1 MTLEKNPPDLAALQ
15 SIINRSIRTA
25 TPSVADSLAFPA
37 RQMTAPQFVE
47 FWTSV
52 RLVAMAT
59 VGDHGQPHIA
69 PVHARIEG
77 ATLRLVIYD
86 NTVRRVD
93 LSRNPRVAFTT
104 WDADGAAAIVYGR
117 AREIDG
123 SIRDARPG
131 QSGKPR
137 SVVEI
142 EVTLTRIYAMRAPS
156 RSSIS

>member
-1 MTLEKNPPDLAALQ
+1 MVLEYKPADIEALQ
-15 SIINRSIRTA
+15 AIIDRSTRSA

-37 RQMTAPQFVE
+37 RQMTAAEFVE
-47 FWTSV
+47 FWSTV

-59 VGDHGQPHIA
+59 VGDRAQPHLA

-77 ATLRLVIYD
+77 AMLKLVIYD
-86 NTVRRVD
+86 NTVRRAD
-93 LSRNPRVAFTT
+93 LARNPRVAFTT
-104 WDADGAAAIVYGR
+104 WNADGAAAIVYGR
-117 AREIDG
+117 AREIEG

-142 EVTLTRIYAMRAPS
+142 EVKPTRIYAMRAPS
-156 RSSIS
+156 RS